1 MDRTD
6 DRSAADAGGADTGD
20 ADASSADTGPP
31 APATGPRTTA
41 DPRTEAGPDSRTEA
55 GPGPRTGAG
64 APTEAATGPRSG
76 TEAGTG
82 SPTATQAE
90 PDPVPDPAPES
101 GPGTT
106 AGPAAADGSATPA
119 SADGTTP
126 AITTPRGRRPVVAA
140 LMLGMALAAIDGTIV
155 STAVPQIVGD
165 LGGFTVF
172 SWLFSGYLLAVT
184 VTLPLYGKLSDTFGR
199 KPVLIAGIILFL
211 AGSLLCAAAWNMA
224 ALIAFRIVQGLGG
237 GALQGTIQT
246 IAADL
251 YPLKERPRIQA
262 RLSTVWATSSVAGP
276 VAGGLLAGYADWRWI
291 FLINLPV
298 GAVALWLVVRH
309 LQEPSRPRPA
319 TRPRV
324 DWAGALAVFATG
336 ALLLTALVQG
346 GVAWPWFSAPSLGLF
361 GASALLAA
369 LTVVIERRAAEP
381 IIPGWVW
388 RRRTIASVN
397 LALGAMGLLM
407 VAPTVFLPTYAQS
420 VLGLGPIAAGFVL
433 SVMTLSWP
441 VSAAFSDRVY
451 NRIGFRRT
459 AMLGMGAALLIL
471 LAFPL
476 LPYPGEAWHPA
487 LLMLLLGAALGL
499 FQLPLI
505 VGVQST
511 VGWAERGTTTASVL
525 FCRQVGQSIGA
536 ALFGAIANGVLAAR
550 LLDAPVDGLPGDLD
564 AVARTLEDPGAVSSA
579 AEYLRRAV
587 DAAVDYVYVGAAGAA
602 ALALL
607 ALITLA
613 PRRFPVIT
621 EPSDSPTAPDPAA
634 TPTASEAAPARQDR

>member
-1 MDRTD
+1 MSGTD
-6 DRSAADAGGADTGD
+6 GESDTDTGDAGTGDAGTGDTGTGDTDTGNADTGD
-20 ADASSADTGPP
+20 AGTDGEKSAAPP
-31 APATGPRTTA
+31 AL
-41 DPRTEAGPDSRTEA
+41 
-55 GPGPRTGAG
+55 
-64 APTEAATGPRSG
+64 
-76 TEAGTG
+76 
-82 SPTATQAE
+82 
-90 PDPVPDPAPES
+90 
-101 GPGTT
+101 
-106 AGPAAADGSATPA
+106 
-119 SADGTTP
+119 
-126 AITTPRGRRPVVAA
+126 TTPRGRRPVVAA

-165 LGGFTVF
+165 LGGLAVF

-211 AGSLLCAAAWNMA
+211 VGSVLCAAAWNMA

-237 GALQGTIQT
+237 GALQGTVQT

-262 RLSTVWATSSVAGP
+262 KLSTVWATSAVAGP
-276 VAGGLLAGYADWRWI
+276 VVGGLLAGYADWRWI

-309 LQEPSRPRPA
+309 LHEPSRPRPA
-319 TRPRV
+319 ARPRV

-336 ALLLTALVQG
+336 SLLLTALVQG
-346 GVAWPWFSAPSLGLF
+346 GVAWPWLSAPSLGLF
-361 GASALLAA
+361 GASAVLAA

-441 VSAAFSDRVY
+441 VSAALSDRVY

-459 AMLGMGAALLIL
+459 AMIGMGAALLVL

-476 LPYPGEAWHPA
+476 LPYPGEPWHPA

-536 ALFGAIANGVLAAR
+536 AVFGAVANGVLAAR

-564 AVARTLEDPGAVSSA
+564 AVTRALEDPGAFSA
-579 AEYLRRAV
+579 AATDHVRRAV

-621 EPSDSPTAPDPAA
+621 ETA
-634 TPTASEAAPARQDR
+634 AAPRTAGEADRQETPS

>member
-1 MDRTD
+1 MSGSD
-6 DRSAADAGGADTGD
+6 DKSDVGADG
-20 ADASSADTGPP
+20 
-31 APATGPRTTA
+31 TA
-41 DPRTEAGPDSRTEA
+41 DPRAGTSTDTGS
-55 GPGPRTGAG
+55 GAG
-64 APTEAATGPRSG
+64 TSTDTGTCSG
-76 TEAGTG
+76 EDGDGDGANM
-82 SPTATQAE
+82 SPAL
-90 PDPVPDPAPES
+90 
-101 GPGTT
+101 
-106 AGPAAADGSATPA
+106 
-119 SADGTTP
+119 
-126 AITTPRGRRPVVAA
+126 TTPRGRRPVVAA

-165 LGGFTVF
+165 LGGLAVF

-211 AGSLLCAAAWNMA
+211 VGSILCAAAWNMG

-237 GALQGTIQT
+237 GALQGTVQT

-262 RLSTVWATSSVAGP
+262 KLSTVWATSAVAGP
-276 VAGGLLAGYADWRWI
+276 VVGGLLAGYADWRWI

-298 GAVALWLVVRH
+298 GAVALWLIVRH
-309 LQEPSRPRPA
+309 LHEPARPRPA
-319 TRPRV
+319 ARPRV

-346 GVAWPWFSAPSLGLF
+346 GVAWPWLSAPSLGLF
-361 GASALLAA
+361 GVSAVLAA

-397 LALGAMGLLM
+397 LALGALGLLM

-441 VSAAFSDRVY
+441 VSAALSDRVY
-451 NRIGFRRT
+451 NRIGFRLT
-459 AMLGMGAALLIL
+459 SIIGIGAALLIL

-476 LPYPGEAWHPA
+476 LPYPGEPWHPA
-487 LLMLLLGAALGL
+487 MLMLLLGAALGL

-525 FCRQVGQSIGA
+525 FCRQLGQSIGA
-536 ALFGAIANGVLAAR
+536 AVFGAVANGVLAAR
-550 LLDAPVDGLPGDLD
+550 LLDAPVAGLPDDLD
-564 AVARTLEDPGAVSSA
+564 AVARALEDPGTLSA
-579 AEYLRRAV
+579 AATDHLRRAV
-587 DAAVDYVYVGAAGAA
+587 DAAVDHVYLGAAGAA

-621 EPSDSPTAPDPAA
+621 ETTEAIEAPRNTGAA
-634 TPTASEAAPARQDR
+634 DRQDTSS

>member
-1 MDRTD
+1 
-6 DRSAADAGGADTGD
+6 
-20 ADASSADTGPP
+20 
-31 APATGPRTTA
+31 
-41 DPRTEAGPDSRTEA
+41 
-55 GPGPRTGAG
+55 
-64 APTEAATGPRSG
+64 
-76 TEAGTG
+76 
-82 SPTATQAE
+82 
-90 PDPVPDPAPES
+90 
-101 GPGTT
+101 
-106 AGPAAADGSATPA
+106 
-119 SADGTTP
+119 
-126 AITTPRGRRPVVAA
+126 
-140 LMLGMALAAIDGTIV
+140 MLGMALAAIDGTIV

-199 KPVLIAGIILFL
+199 KPVLITGIILFL
-211 AGSLLCAAAWNMA
+211 VGSLLCAAAWNMA

-237 GALQGTIQT
+237 GALQGTVQT

-262 RLSTVWATSSVAGP
+262 KLSTVWATSAVAGP
-276 VAGGLLAGYADWRWI
+276 VVGGLLAGYADWRWI

-298 GAVALWLVVRH
+298 GAIALWLIVRH
-309 LQEPSRPRPA
+309 LHEPSRPRPA
-319 TRPRV
+319 ARPRV

-336 ALLLTALVQG
+336 SLLLTALVQG
-346 GVAWPWFSAPSLGLF
+346 GVAWPWLSAPSLGLF
-361 GASALLAA
+361 GASAVLAA

-441 VSAAFSDRVY
+441 VSAALSDRVY
-451 NRIGFRRT
+451 NRIGFRLT
-459 AMLGMGAALLIL
+459 AITGMSAALLIL

-476 LPYPGEAWHPA
+476 LPYPGEPWQPA
-487 LLMLLLGAALGL
+487 LIMLLLGAALGL

-511 VGWAERGTTTASVL
+511 VGWSERGTTTASVL
-525 FCRQVGQSIGA
+525 FCRQVGQSVGA
-536 ALFGAIANGVLAAR
+536 ALFGAVANGVLAAR
-550 LLDAPVDGLPGDLD
+550 LLDAPAPGLPDDLD
-564 AVARTLEDPGAVSSA
+564 AVARTLEDPGALSA
-579 AEYLRRAV
+579 VATDYLRRAV
-587 DAAVDYVYVGAAGAA
+587 DAAVDHVYLGAAGAA

-613 PRRFPVIT
+613 PRRFPVL
-621 EPSDSPTAPDPAA
+621 ADPAEA
-634 TPTASEAAPARQDR
+634 TDTARAADTTQAAPTTGATDRQDGRSPLRRSDAPS